1 MHETLPGQLSP
12 ENSAKRSCPDNQTQT
27 VAKSQSDDP
36 ETGSTVTENLNTK
49 RLKSEHERNQQVEK
63 LNGIALIKPEYL
75 ISKLGSAPDSITRN
89 DSRTERFSPVE
100 NETNENS
107 SFRGKKRLSKSQNKG
122 QNKCRDFGSSN
133 DAIRLCNSRA
143 NSPEFSPQVC
153 QFGDNCRL
161 CHDLRKYL
169 AEGRRDDSK
178 TFGGKCPVYE
188 VNGICDAG
196 WKCRFVSSHSTEIE
210 RDNGRHELV
219 LLENSDL
226 KAKNDRKPRN
236 GVYNSINTAE
246 KLSLAKRKTP
256 TVLSDQYLE
265 WLDKD
270 QEEMNK
276 LCHRKNPDK
285 ENEVDEMDPAD
296 LRAQFVDPPLRPSE
310 KRKIYFGAETPVLA
324 PLTTQ
329 GNLPFRRMCV
339 DFGAQL
345 TYSEMAMTIP
355 LIQGHK
361 TEWALMKAHESE
373 ISPPKISDLTALPGY
388 DNAKDLKFGAQIS
401 ASKPWQAIK
410 GAELLSKH
418 LSHLR
423 LIDLNCGCPID
434 LVYQSGAGSALLDA
448 DSKLEKMIRGMN
460 LVSGSTPITAK
471 IRMGTKD
478 DRPTAQKTIER
489 LSFGG
494 KSLRERLGAPGCA
507 AITLHGRSRQQ
518 RYTKLADW
526 SYIAECAALIKSYN
540 KKKENL
546 TDTIR
551 EPDERNQANSQKMFF
566 IGNGDC
572 YSHVDYYDHLQNSGV
587 DSVMIAR
594 GALVKPWI
602 FEEIE
607 KGQFI
612 DKSASERLSYVEKF
626 TRYGLDAW
634 GSDEVGI
641 GRTRKFLLEWLS
653 FAHRYIPIGVLA
665 HLPPSLNDRPPAYRG
680 RDDMETM
687 MASDDYHDWIKIS
700 EIFLGPAHKDFKF
713 IPKHKSN
720 SYEIKAE
727 G

>member
-1 MHETLPGQLSP
+1 MHETILGQLSP
-12 ENSAKRSCPDNQTQT
+12 ENSTKRSFPDDQIQEVSN
-27 VAKSQSDDP
+27 SQPEVP
-36 ETGSTVTENLNTK
+36 ETARSVSENLNTK
-49 RLKSEHERNQQVEK
+49 RLKSEHERNQQIEK
-63 LNGIALIKPEYL
+63 PNGIALIKTEYL
-75 ISKLGSAPDSITRN
+75 ISKPASAPYSITGN
-89 DSRTERFSPVE
+89 DSRAERVSSVE
-100 NETNENS
+100 NETIENS
-107 SFRGKKRLSKSQNKG
+107 SIRGKKRLSKSQNKG

-143 NSPEFSPQVC
+143 NSSEFSPQDC

-169 AEGRRDDSK
+169 AEGRRDDLK
-178 TFGGKCPVYE
+178 TFEGKCPVYE

-210 RDNGRHELV
+210 HDDGRKELV

-226 KAKNDRKPRN
+226 KAKNDFKPRI
-236 GVYNSINTAE
+236 GVYNSISTAD

-256 TVLSDQYLE
+256 TELSDQYLK
-265 WLDKD
+265 WLDED
-270 QEEMNK
+270 QKEMDK

-285 ENEVDEMDPAD
+285 EIEGSEMDLAD
-296 LRAQFVDPPLRPSE
+296 LRSQFVDPPLRPSE
-310 KRKIYFGAETPVLA
+310 KRKIYFGAETPILA

-373 ISPPKISDLTALPGY
+373 ISPPKISASLAFPGY

-434 LVYQSGAGSALLDA
+434 LVYQSGAGSALLNA
-448 DSKLEKMIRGMN
+448 DPKLEKMIRGMN

-478 DRPTAQKTIER
+478 DRPTAQKTIKR

-494 KSLRERLGAPGCA
+494 KILRERLGAPGCA

-518 RYTKLADW
+518 RYTKSADW

-551 EPDERNQANSQKMFF
+551 EPDERNQANSQKIFF

-607 KGQFI
+607 KGQYI

-626 TRYGLDAW
+626 TRYGLDVW

-687 MASDDYHDWIKIS
+687 MASDDYQDWIKIS

>member
-1 MHETLPGQLSP
+1 MHETVPSQLSP
-12 ENSAKRSCPDNQTQT
+12 ENSAKRSLPDDQIQEASN
-27 VAKSQSDDP
+27 SQPEVP
-36 ETGSTVTENLNTK
+36 ETARSVPENLNTK
-49 RLKSEHERNQQVEK
+49 RLKSEHERNQQIEK
-63 LNGIALIKPEYL
+63 PNGIALIKPEYL
-75 ISKLGSAPDSITRN
+75 ISKPASAPYSITGN
-89 DSRTERFSPVE
+89 DSRAERVSSVE
-100 NETNENS
+100 NETIENS
-107 SFRGKKRLSKSQNKG
+107 SIRGKKRLSKSQNKG

-143 NSPEFSPQVC
+143 NSSEFSPQEC

-169 AEGRRDDSK
+169 AEGRRDDLK

-210 RDNGRHELV
+210 RDDGRKELV

-226 KAKNDRKPRN
+226 KAKNDCKPRI
-236 GVYNSINTAE
+236 GVYNSISTAD

-256 TVLSDQYLE
+256 TELSDQYLK
-265 WLDKD
+265 WLDED
-270 QEEMNK
+270 QKEMDK
-276 LCHRKNPDK
+276 LSHRKNPDK
-285 ENEVDEMDPAD
+285 EFEGSEMDLAD
-296 LRAQFVDPPLRPSE
+296 LRSQFVDPPLRPSE
-310 KRKIYFGAETPVLA
+310 KRKIYFGAETPILA

-373 ISPPKISDLTALPGY
+373 ISPPKISTSLAFPGY
-388 DNAKDLKFGAQIS
+388 ENAKDLKFGAQIS

-434 LVYQSGAGSALLDA
+434 LVYQSGAGSALLDV

-478 DRPTAQKTIER
+478 NRPTAQKIIGR

-494 KSLRERLGAPGCA
+494 KILRERFGAPGCA

-518 RYTKLADW
+518 RYTKSADW

-546 TDTIR
+546 TDTTR

-607 KGQFI
+607 KGQYI
-612 DKSASERLSYVEKF
+612 DKSASERLSYVERF
-626 TRYGLDAW
+626 TRYGLDVW

-687 MASDDYHDWIKIS
+687 MASDDYQDWIKIS

-713 IPKHKSN
+713 VPKHKSN